1 MTDHSRRDKWDKE
14 EKEEQSRTTRIDPIL
29 AIEASYWYGMI
40 DGVRDMY
47 RMVMNQKEGSDKL
60 NESLATAL
68 DNLFVIANVPSKYM
82 LFVIE
87 KALPHDDLHN
97 LKLKLWSEV
106 MMGLPEF
113 ADKIVPKSNVQ
124 LSKLIKEYMREKKK

>member
-1 MTDHSRRDKWDKE
+1 MTDEWDKE
-14 EKEEQSRTTRIDPIL
+14 EKEQEPRTTRIDPIL

-47 RMVMNQKEGSDKL
+47 RMAMNDRVGSDKL
-60 NESLATAL
+60 NESLAVAL
-68 DNLFVIANVPSKYM
+68 ENLLVIANVPKKYM
-82 LFVIE
+82 SFIIE

>member
-1 MTDHSRRDKWDKE
+1 MN
-14 EKEEQSRTTRIDPIL
+14 EEQTRINVSK
-29 AIEASYWYGMI
+29 AIEAAYWYGMI
-40 DGVRDMY
+40 DVVRDMY
-47 RMVMNQKEGSDKL
+47 RMAMNDRVGSDKL
-60 NESLATAL
+60 NESLAVAL
-68 DNLFVIANVPSKYM
+68 ENLLVIANVPKKYM
-82 LFVIE
+82 SFIIE

>member
-1 MTDHSRRDKWDKE
+1 MTDEWDR
-14 EKEEQSRTTRIDPIL
+14 EEQQPRITTIDPL
-29 AIEASYWYGMI
+29 VAIEASYWYGMI

-47 RMVMNQKEGSDKL
+47 RMAMNDRVGSDKL

-68 DNLFVIANVPSKYM
+68 SNLFVIANVPNKYM
-82 LFVIE
+82 TFVID

-97 LKLKLWSEV
+97 LKLKLWADV
-106 MMGLPEF
+106 MMSLPEF
-113 ADKIVPKSNVQ
+113 ADKIVPKSNMQ